1 MPEDSARLLTTL
13 PDKFRADFVER
24 LDRRTSIA
32 KAVLERIHAL
42 ESDAGGAEGLSHARR
57 SLIRRVTWLEMVVE
71 HAEQRLAT
79 GQEVD
84 VGRHTQA
91 VNALVGLYRVIGLE
105 RRQRPLRSL
114 REVMAEE
121 SEA

>member
-1 MPEDSARLLTTL
+1 
-13 PDKFRADFVER
+13 
-24 LDRRTSIA
+24 
-32 KAVLERIHAL
+32 LEL
-42 ESDAGGAEGLSHARR
+42 
-57 SLIRRVTWLEMVVE
+57 VVE